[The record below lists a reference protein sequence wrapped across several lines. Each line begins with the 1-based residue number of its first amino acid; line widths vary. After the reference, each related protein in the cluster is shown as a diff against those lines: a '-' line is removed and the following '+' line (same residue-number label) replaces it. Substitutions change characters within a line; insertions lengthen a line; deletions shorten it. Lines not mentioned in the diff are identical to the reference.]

1 MEIKSYIKYVLCAI
15 CLLSTTA
22 MSAQDFDE
30 LWITGTAVPG
40 GAQKMER
47 TPDGQFRYAGPLG
60 EGQARVQSTESAQ
73 AATLWLQPDDEDA
86 QFVNN
91 GMGYLSTTDKDAKG
105 LAVTFAA
112 NYYRLYVNPMEGT
125 MRGELFHPWNELFL
139 GGGATKN
146 GWEKLKM
153 QPFTQSKADPCVWTW
168 EGELKRNDKVEE
180 PDAFK
185 FEGVEEWGQKELH
198 PFSANADILHTSL
211 LRTGGKDT
219 KWRIRRDG
227 RYRLT
232 VNILKETV
240 KAEYLGE

>member
-1 MEIKSYIKYVLCAI
+1 M
-15 CLLSTTA
+15 
-22 MSAQDFDE
+22 
-30 LWITGTAVPG
+30 
-40 GAQKMER
+40 
-47 TPDGQFRYAGPLG
+47 G
-60 EGQARVQSTESAQ
+60 EA
-73 AATLWLQPDDEDA
+73 
-86 QFVNN
+86 
-91 GMGYLSTTDKDAKG
+91 KDAA
-105 LAVTFAA
+105 LHTEQSR
-112 NYYRLYVNPMEGT
+112 RLCVDM
-125 MRGELFHPWNELFL
+125 
-139 GGGATKN
+139 GGRA
-146 GWEKLKM
+146 E
-153 QPFTQSKADPCVWTW
+153 
-168 EGELKRNDKVEE
+168 RNDKVEE